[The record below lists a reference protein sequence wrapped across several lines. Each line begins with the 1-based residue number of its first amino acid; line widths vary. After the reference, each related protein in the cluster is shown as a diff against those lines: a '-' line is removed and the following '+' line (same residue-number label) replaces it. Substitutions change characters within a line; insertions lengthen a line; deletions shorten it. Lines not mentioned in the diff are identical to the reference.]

1 MGLAHR
7 FGNRRENRPKVKTS
21 HAGEATG
28 RPRRCGAKRSRIH
41 RKADVSLR
49 NKHQLE
55 VQVMFGEKNPK
66 FLYNADYE

>member
-1 MGLAHR
+1 MLEKKLADQD
-7 FGNRRENRPKVKTS
+7 
-21 HAGEATG
+21 
-28 RPRRCGAKRSRIH
+28 CAKRSRIH